1 MASVELESQEVPA
14 PRMRHDD
21 INGFFSPL
29 NLVLGMSTPSPIP
42 EDADNVATLKRD
54 RATGIVIECN
64 GTEATISTVAGKTEA
79 SDAYW
84 AVGQLIS
91 IQVGKNRVVGLLHK
105 VEYDAEAWD
114 EEAENP
120 ITLRV
125 ELSGEVRHDEKRGMV
140 FSGGITQYPY
150 IGAEAHR
157 IRKKDLTTIYR
168 ASDESAVTIGA
179 LSQAADIPA
188 VVSVDALLSRHF
200 AVVGTT
206 GTGKSTAVTLLL
218 HLIAK
223 HKPNQRVLI
232 LDPHNEYTSAFGDK
246 ANTITAESLDLPFWL
261 LNLEEFQQVIFRGRE
276 GSEEEVDALRE
287 FIPKAKTV
295 YRYGSG
301 NSVRRKAGTGGSFT
315 ADTPVPYRLADL
327 LKLIEEEIGSLD
339 GALRRLTLRHLKSRV
354 EAAINDPRFA
364 FLFGS
369 HDATDRID
377 GVLSN
382 IYRVPIAGKP
392 ITVFQMSGI
401 PSEVVNSV
409 ASVLCRLAFDIALAS
424 KSKVKTLVVCEEAHR
439 YIPSDVGSAFAPTR
453 DAIARIAKE
462 GRKYGVSLAII
473 TQRPNELDPTILS
486 QCNTVF
492 SLRLGNDEDQNVMRK
507 AISNGSRSTLA
518 FLSSLADRECIAFGS
533 AVSTPMRMRFRNL
546 SIAARPSSQHSEDGD
561 SVMAQA
567 NTSLTEIVTALRG
580 SACGD
585 EHAAEETEE
594 WILQDAPVLDAPD
607 RSHDDGQADI
617 TLKPRSLLK
626 RKTS

>member
-1 MASVELESQEVPA
+1 
-14 PRMRHDD
+14 
-21 INGFFSPL
+21 
-29 NLVLGMSTPSPIP
+29 MSNQSPIP
-42 EDADNVATLKRD
+42 VEAENVGPLLRD
-54 RATGIVIECN
+54 RAEGIVVECN
-64 GTEATISTVAGKTEA
+64 GTEATISTVAGNTEA
-79 SDAYW
+79 SDSYW

-91 IQVGKNRVVGLLHK
+91 IQVGKNRVVGLLHT
-105 VEYDAEAWD
+105 VENESDSWNPD
-114 EEAENP
+114 GENT
-120 ITLRV
+120 ILLRV
-125 ELSGEVRHDEKRGMV
+125 ELSGEVRADDHRGMV

-150 IGAEAHR
+150 IGAIAHR

-168 ASDESAVTIGA
+168 SSDKSSVTIGA

-223 HKPNQRVLI
+223 HKPNQRILI

-261 LNLEEFQQVIFRGRE
+261 LNLEEFQQVVFRGRE

-287 FIPKAKTV
+287 FIPKAKTI
-295 YRYGSG
+295 YRYGAG
-301 NSVRRKAGTGGSFT
+301 NGVRRKAGSGGSFT

-339 GALRRLTLRHLKSRV
+339 GALRRLTLRLLKSRI

-377 GVLSN
+377 SVLSN

-424 KSKVKTLVVCEEAHR
+424 QSKVKTLVVCEEAHR
-439 YIPSDVGSAFAPTR
+439 YIPSDAGSAFAPTR

-546 SIAARPSSQHSEDGD
+546 AVSARPSSQNVSDGD
-561 SVMAQA
+561 SVVAQA
-567 NTSLTEIVTALRG
+567 DTNMMDIVTSLRG
-580 SACGD
+580 TTSQ
-585 EHAAEETEE
+585 EHQAAGEAEEWVLMEE
-594 WILQDAPVLDAPD
+594 PLPEPT
-607 RSHDDGQADI
+607 RPSHTNHESDV

-626 RKTS
+626 RKSD

>member
-1 MASVELESQEVPA
+1 MTNQ
-14 PRMRHDD
+14 
-21 INGFFSPL
+21 SPL
-29 NLVLGMSTPSPIP
+29 PVEEG
-42 EDADNVATLKRD
+42 NVGPLLRD
-54 RATGIVIECN
+54 RAEGIVVECN
-64 GTEATISTVAGKTEA
+64 GTEATISTVAGNTEA
-79 SDAYW
+79 SDSYW

-91 IQVGKNRVVGLLHK
+91 IQVGKNRVVGLLHT
-105 VEYDAEAWD
+105 VENDAESWD
-114 EEAENP
+114 SEGENP
-120 ITLRV
+120 ILLKV
-125 ELSGEVRHDEKRGMV
+125 ELSGEVRADERRGMI

-150 IGAEAHR
+150 IGAIAHR

-168 ASDESAVTIGA
+168 ASDPSAVTIGS

-246 ANTITAESLDLPFWL
+246 AHTITAESLDLPFWL

-276 GSEEEVDALRE
+276 GSDEEVDALRE
-287 FIPKAKTV
+287 FIPQAKMV
-295 YRYGSG
+295 YRYGAG
-301 NSVRRKAGTGGSFT
+301 NSVRRKSGGGGSFT

-327 LKLIEEEIGSLD
+327 LKLIDEEIGSLD
-339 GALRRLTLRHLKSRV
+339 GALRRLTLRLLKSRI
-354 EAAINDPRFA
+354 EAAVNDPRFG

-377 GVLSN
+377 SVLSS

-409 ASVLCRLAFDIALAS
+409 ASVLCRLAFDLALAS
-424 KSKVKTLVVCEEAHR
+424 NSKVKTLVVCEEAHR
-439 YIPSDVGSAFAPTR
+439 YIPADTGSAFAPTR

-546 SIAARPSSQHSEDGD
+546 ALSARPSSQNVSDGD
-561 SVMAQA
+561 DIMAQDNA
-567 NTSLTEIVTALRG
+567 SLTDIVTALRG
-580 SACGD
+580 DASK
-585 EHAAEETEE
+585 EHQEVNDTEE
-594 WILQDAPVLDAPD
+594 WVLHDEPVAAAPAPSYADAGAEV
-607 RSHDDGQADI
+607 

-626 RKTS
+626 RKSD

>member
-1 MASVELESQEVPA
+1 MSRPTDTKLGV
-14 PRMRHDD
+14 RWGRRD
-21 INGFFSPL
+21 INRFFSPVYL
-29 NLVLGMSTPSPIP
+29 TADMTNQAPLPAEV
-42 EDADNVATLKRD
+42 DNVGPLMRD
-54 RATGIVIECN
+54 RAEGFVIDCN
-64 GTEATISTVAGKTEA
+64 GTEATISTVAGNTEA
-79 SDAYW
+79 SDSYW

-105 VEYDAEAWD
+105 VEYDAESWD
-114 EEAENP
+114 PNAENP
-120 ITLRV
+120 ILLRV
-125 ELSGEVRHDEKRGMV
+125 ELSGEVRADERRGMI

-150 IGAEAHR
+150 IGAVAHR

-168 ASDESAVTIGA
+168 SSDPSAVTIGS

-188 VVSVDALLSRHF
+188 VVSVDSLLSRHF

-246 ANTITAESLDLPFWL
+246 ANTITAETLDLPFWL

-287 FIPKAKTV
+287 FIPQAKAI
-295 YRYGSG
+295 YRYGAN
-301 NSVRRKAGTGGSFT
+301 NSVRRKSGSGGSFT

-339 GALRRLTLRHLKSRV
+339 GALRRLTLRLLKSRI

-369 HDATDRID
+369 HNATDRID
-377 GVLSN
+377 AVLSN

-409 ASVLCRLAFDIALAS
+409 ASVLCRLAFDLALAS
-424 KSKVKTLVVCEEAHR
+424 NSQVKTLVVCEEAHR
-439 YIPSDVGSAFAPTR
+439 YIPTDAGSAFAPTR

-486 QCNTVF
+486 QCNTIF

-546 SIAARPSSQHSEDGD
+546 SVSARPSSQNVSDGD
-561 SVMAQA
+561 DVMAQDNA
-567 NTSLTEIVTALRG
+567 NMTDIVTALRG
-580 SACGD
+580 DSSQD
-585 EHAAEETEE
+585 HQTVSEAEEWVLHDEPVAA
-594 WILQDAPVLDAPD
+594 APTPSYVDP
-607 RSHDDGQADI
+607 GNDI

-626 RKTS
+626 RKSE